1 MDHADA
7 VPIAELL
14 NERRYLLDVAYW
26 MLGSTGAAE
35 SVVDET
41 YRRWYGL
48 SGAARRRI
56 TTPRSWL
63 AKTVGGI
70 CLDLLPDGGADGRRR
85 GVRAQ
90 AQDAEGPQE
99 KLEEEVSRVLLN
111 ALDSLS
117 PAERAA
123 FVLKNAGMPPMQSPT
138 SWDAPSRSA
147 PNSSTGRATTCGCS
161 AHVPRRRNGTMPLP
175 APSAKPV

>member
-14 NERRYLLDVAYW
+14 NERRYLLNIAYW
-26 MLGSTGAAE
+26 MLGSTGEAE
-35 SVVDET
+35 SVVDES

-48 SGAARRRI
+48 SSAARRQI
-56 TTPRSWL
+56 TAPRPWL

-70 CLDLLPDGGADGRRR
+70 CLDRLPDRGAAGRRR
-85 GVRAQ
+85 SVRTQ
-90 AQDAEGPQE
+90 AQDAEGPKQR
-99 KLEEEVSRVLLN
+99 LEEEVTWVLLN

-147 PNSSTGRATTCGCS
+147 PNSPTGRASTCGCS
-161 AHVPRRRNGTMPLP
+161 AHVPRRRNSTMPSP